1 MQNGRTGYIHY
12 CIPDPTTEE
21 DDLSEEWQGQVH
33 AIKQYIDQ
41 SLRPIHSF
49 ILRYNIVNGEAPR
62 TNAEVAARTD
72 DYSGP

>member
-49 ILRYNIVNGEAPR
+49 ILGNIVKGEAPR